1 MTVKFSKENDLFQSF
16 FFQRWGFFAP
26 PPTYNDRL
34 YYVFYKKQET
44 RDRKIIPREI
54 CKNLFAEKSKKAPF
68 NNEED
73 IMDYIISNSLIT
85 ITEEI
90 TRFKNIKG
98 YANLYQGDNI
108 LRHKSDSALN
118 RFFTDYITKTG
129 AYKSLLNYSGLIA
142 RSDPTLGAV
151 DSVEIWILR
160 KDIPQFAFRDSVFR
174 ESNETIVYKS
184 KKTNIPP
191 VDAVKN

>member
-1 MTVKFSKENDLFQSF
+1 MTVKFSKQNDLFQSF

-44 RDRKIIPREI
+44 GNGKIIPREV

-73 IMDYIISNSLIT
+73 ILDYIISNSLIT

-90 TRFKNIKG
+90 SRFKNIKG
-98 YANLYQGDNI
+98 YANLYQEDNI
-108 LRHKSDSALN
+108 SRHISDSALN
-118 RFFTDYITKTG
+118 KFFTDYITKTG
-129 AYKSLLNYSGLIA
+129 AYKSLLNYSGLMA
-142 RSDPTLGAV
+142 KSDPSLAAA

-160 KDIPQFAFRDSVFR
+160 KDIPQFAFRDSVFTKY
-174 ESNETIVYKS
+174 NETIVYKS
-184 KKTNIPP
+184 KKTDIPQID
-191 VDAVKN
+191 VVKN